1 MIIKLPEVRKTGG
14 IPLEE
19 ALYKRKSY
27 RSFMARPL
35 TLEQLSQILW
45 SAYGSSIKGSF
56 YCTVPSAGA
65 TYPLDIF
72 CCIGKVETIQQ
83 GVFIYI
89 PREHSIELHLEGNK
103 RKELAE
109 AALWQNF
116 IYEAPLSIIIVA
128 TFQRTTG
135 RYGERGKRYVFMEV
149 GHVGQNI
156 YLMAESL
163 GLGTVAVGAFYDE
176 KVAQVLNL
184 PKEMAPLY
192 IMPIGYAHD
201 L

>member
-1 MIIKLPEVRKTGG
+1 MIIKLPEPRKTEG

-19 ALYKRKSY
+19 ALYKRKSS
-27 RSFMARPL
+27 RSFTPKSL

-45 SAYGSSIKGSF
+45 SAQGLSIKGSF
-56 YCTVPSAGA
+56 YRTAPSAGA

-72 CCIGKVETIQQ
+72 CCVGKVESIQE
-83 GVFIYI
+83 GIYI
-89 PREHSIELHLEGNK
+89 YKAQDHSIKLHLKGDK

-116 IYEAPLSIIIVA
+116 IYEASLSIIIVA
-128 TFQRTTG
+128 TFERTTA
-135 RYGERGKRYVFMEV
+135 RYGERGKRYVFIEI

-176 KVAQVLNL
+176 KVIQVLNL
-184 PKEMAPLY
+184 PKEIMPLY